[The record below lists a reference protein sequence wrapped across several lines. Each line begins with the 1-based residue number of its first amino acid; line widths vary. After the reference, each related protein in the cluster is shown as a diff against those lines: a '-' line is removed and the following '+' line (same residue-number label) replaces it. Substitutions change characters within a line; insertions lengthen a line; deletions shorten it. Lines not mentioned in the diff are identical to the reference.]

1 MLSSRYGDQLRL
13 RLIPEK
19 PHRGDDSQEL
29 GELLAFVG
37 VTHRAGIRPEL
48 PATPPPLQSFA
59 NDCSLDRRLAL
70 ADPEE
75 TVRFSR
81 PTTAVQR

>member
-1 MLSSRYGDQLRL
+1 L

-19 PHRGDDSQEL
+19 LHRGDDSQEL

-48 PATPPPLQSFA
+48 PATVTLMQSFA
-59 NDCSLDRRLAL
+59 NDRFLDRRLAL
-70 ADPEE
+70 ADPFLSL
-75 TVRFSR
+75 VVAKS
-81 PTTAVQR
+81 Q